1 MTPSSSPSIAT
12 TLTNESALLADLER
26 LRQRAIA
33 TEKRNEA
40 QLVNLADD
48 QRASAANLLHY
59 LTLRQQDVRSL
70 QKRLAEAGLSS
81 LGRSEAHV
89 MATIGAVASTLSR
102 LLGQSPERPPSSLN
116 FEEGNASLRRR
127 TEALF
132 GPTPTE
138 RSVRIMVTMPTEAAT
153 DPTLVSHLV
162 EKGMNV
168 MRINC
173 AHDDATVWAKMIERL
188 HDGT

>member
-1 MTPSSSPSIAT
+1 MTPSSSPSIAA

-40 QLVNLADD
+40 QLVDLADD

-89 MATIGAVASTLSR
+89 MATIGAVARPCRGFSDR
-102 LLGQSPERPPSSLN
+102 LPS
-116 FEEGNASLRRR
+116 A
-127 TEALF
+127 
-132 GPTPTE
+132 PH
-138 RSVRIMVTMPTEAAT
+138 RI
-153 DPTLVSHLV
+153 
-162 EKGMNV
+162 
-168 MRINC
+168 
-173 AHDDATVWAKMIERL
+173 
-188 HDGT
+188 